1 MAFLEHRVI
10 RSMTGF
16 GEATRHA
23 DGVHYAVELRSLNN
37 KYFKATI
44 RLPERLQVLEA
55 ELEAALRHR
64 ISRGSVTLTASFAD
78 TSASA
83 ALDINHQALDRYVEQ
98 IRRSAVAREGVV
110 ALDLSALL
118 ALPGVLQQPADGEA
132 RLHAARAV
140 LLDLVGAACEHL
152 LSMRRREGA
161 LLMEELHAHRDLIA
175 DRLEKIKTQAPRVI
189 AEYENRLRV
198 RMQEMF
204 REAQL
209 SVEPVEM
216 IREIAVYAEKTDIAE
231 EVSRLGGHIE
241 QFTDLLAADEDT
253 PVGRTLDFLA
263 QEMLREAN
271 TIASKSPDSLISRM
285 IVEVKGAIDRIKEQV
300 QNVE

>member
-1 MAFLEHRVI
+1 VI

-16 GEATRHA
+16 GEATRHVN
-23 DGVHYAVELRSLNN
+23 GVHYAVELRSLNN
-37 KYFKATI
+37 KYFKASI
-44 RLPERLQVLEA
+44 RLPEQFQVFEA

-64 ISRGSVTLTASFAD
+64 ISRGSVTLTTSFAD

-83 ALDINHQALDRYVEQ
+83 ALEVNHLALDRYVEQ
-98 IRRSAVAREGVV
+98 LKQSKAVV
-110 ALDLSALL
+110 AGEVPIDLAALL
-118 ALPGVLQQPADGEA
+118 ALPGVLQQPAGDEE

-140 LLDLVGAACEHL
+140 LVELVDEACEHL
-152 LSMRRREGA
+152 LSMRRREGS
-161 LLMEELHAHRDLIA
+161 LLMEELLGHRDLIA
-175 DRLEKIKTQAPRVI
+175 DRLEKIQVQAPRVI
-189 AEYENRLRV
+189 AEHENRLRV

-209 SVEPVEM
+209 TVEPVEM

-231 EVSRLGGHIE
+231 EVSRLSGHIE
-241 QFTDLLAADEDT
+241 QFSDLLAEPEEK
-253 PVGRTLDFLA
+253 PVGRTMDFLA

-285 IVEVKGAIDRIKEQV
+285 IVEVKGTIDRIKEQV

>member
-1 MAFLEHRVI
+1 
-10 RSMTGF
+10 MTGF
-16 GEATRHA
+16 GEANRHA

-44 RLPERLQVLEA
+44 RLPERLQILEA

-64 ISRGSVTLTASFAD
+64 ITRGSVTLVASFAD

-98 IRRSAVAREGVV
+98 LRASAAIGAGQVP
-110 ALDLSALL
+110 LDLAALL
-118 ALPGVLQQPADGEA
+118 ALPGVLQQPANDESLLHRA
-132 RLHAARAV
+132 RKV
-140 LLDLVGAACEHL
+140 LLGLVDEACTHL
-152 LSMRRREGA
+152 ISMRNREGS
-161 LLMEELHAHRDLIA
+161 LLMEELLGHRGVIA
-175 DRLEKIKTQAPRVI
+175 DRLGRIKEQAPRVI
-189 AEYENRLRV
+189 AEYESRLRL
-198 RMQEMF
+198 RMQEML

-209 SVEPVEM
+209 TVEPVEL

-231 EVSRLGGHIE
+231 EVSRLSGHID
-241 QFTDLLAADEDT
+241 QFSDLLHGAENA

>member
-1 MAFLEHRVI
+1 VI

-16 GEATRHA
+16 GEANRHA

-44 RLPERLQVLEA
+44 RLPERLQILEA

-64 ISRGSVTLTASFAD
+64 ITRGSVTLVASFAD

-98 IRRSAVAREGVV
+98 LRASAAIVAGQVP
-110 ALDLSALL
+110 LDLAALL
-118 ALPGVLQQPADGEA
+118 ALPGVLQQPANDESLLHRA
-132 RLHAARAV
+132 RKV
-140 LLDLVGAACEHL
+140 LLGLVDEACTHL
-152 LSMRRREGA
+152 ISMRNREGS
-161 LLMEELHAHRDLIA
+161 LLMEELLGHRGVIA
-175 DRLEKIKTQAPRVI
+175 DRLGRIKEQAPRVI
-189 AEYENRLRV
+189 AEYESRLRL
-198 RMQEMF
+198 RMQEML

-209 SVEPVEM
+209 TVEPVEL

-231 EVSRLGGHIE
+231 EVSRLSGHID
-241 QFTDLLAADEDT
+241 QFSDLLHGAEDE

>member
-1 MAFLEHRVI
+1 
-10 RSMTGF
+10 MTGF

-23 DGVHYAVELRSLNN
+23 EGVHYAVELRSLNN
-37 KYFKATI
+37 KYFKSTI

-64 ISRGSVTLTASFAD
+64 VARGSLTLIASFAD

-83 ALDINHQALDRYVEQ
+83 ALEVNHQALDRYVAQ
-98 IRRSAVAREGVV
+98 LRSSKAVDAGEVP
-110 ALDLSALL
+110 LDLAALL
-118 ALPGVLQQPADGEA
+118 ALPGVLQQPTGDEDG
-132 RLHAARAV
+132 LKAARRV
-140 LLDLVGAACEHL
+140 LLELVDEACDHL
-152 LSMRRREGA
+152 ISMRNREGL
-161 LLMEELHAHRDLIA
+161 LLMEELHGHRDLIA
-175 DRLEKIKTQAPRVI
+175 DRLSKIEEQAPRVI
-189 AEYENRLRV
+189 AEYENRLRQ
-198 RMQEMF
+198 RMEEMF
-204 REAQL
+204 REAKL
-209 SVEPVEM
+209 TVEPAEL

-241 QFTDLLAADEDT
+241 QFTELLADAEDK

>member
-1 MAFLEHRVI
+1 MI

-16 GEATRHA
+16 GEASRHV
-23 DGVHYAVELRSLNN
+23 DGVHYSVELRSLNN
-37 KYFKATI
+37 KYFKASI
-44 RLPERLQVLEA
+44 RLPEQLQVLEA

-64 ISRGSVTLTASFAD
+64 ISRGSITLSVSFAD

-98 IRRSAVAREGVV
+98 LRRSKAVGDGSVG
-110 ALDLSALL
+110 LDLASLL
-118 ALPGVLQQPADGEA
+118 TLPGVLQTPTDEEQ
-132 RLHAARAV
+132 RLHDARRI
-140 LLDLVGAACEHL
+140 LLELTSNACDHL

-161 LLMEELHAHRDLIA
+161 LLMEELRSHRELIA
-175 DRLEKIKTQAPRVI
+175 DRLGQIREQAPRVI
-189 AEYENRLRV
+189 ADYETRLRQ

-209 SVEPVEM
+209 KVEPIEL

-231 EVSRLGGHIE
+231 EVSRLGGHID
-241 QFTDLLAADEDT
+241 QFNELLDGDEHQ
-253 PVGRTLDFLA
+253 PVGRTMDFLA

-271 TIASKSPDSLISRM
+271 TIASKSPDSLVSRL

>member
-1 MAFLEHRVI
+1 MI

-16 GEATRHA
+16 GEASRHV

-64 ISRGSVTLTASFAD
+64 IARGSITLTASFAD
-78 TSASA
+78 TSATA
-83 ALDINHQALDRYVEQ
+83 ALDINHQAMDRYVEQ
-98 IRRSAVAREGVV
+98 LRASSAVGSGDVP
-110 ALDLSALL
+110 LDLAALL
-118 ALPGVLQQPADGEA
+118 ALPGVLQPPASDEA
-132 RLHAARAV
+132 LLHAARMV
-140 LLDLVGAACEHL
+140 LLELVGKACDHL
-152 LSMRRREGA
+152 ISMRSREGS
-161 LLMEELHAHRDLIA
+161 LLMEELLAHRDLIG
-175 DRLEKIKTQAPRVI
+175 DRLERIKEQAPRVI
-189 AEYENRLRV
+189 AEYESRLRQ
-198 RMQEMF
+198 RMEEMF

-209 SVEPVEM
+209 TVEPVEL

-231 EVSRLGGHIE
+231 EVSRLSGHID
-241 QFTDLLAADEDT
+241 QFTDLLAGAADQ